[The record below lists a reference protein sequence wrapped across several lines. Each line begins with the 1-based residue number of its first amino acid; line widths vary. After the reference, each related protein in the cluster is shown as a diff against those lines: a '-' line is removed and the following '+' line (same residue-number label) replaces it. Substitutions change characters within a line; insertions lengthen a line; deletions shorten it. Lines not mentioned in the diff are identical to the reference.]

1 MIDILFCSRFER
13 NVKRNTREGQSLQKK
28 RKGGERRKKER
39 RGGGQ
44 IGGEGRKKEG
54 GENNNVG
61 GGGVGGGEI
70 RSGRR
75 ISRPRLGGGVEDAQV
90 EEIGAKRGDD

>member
-1 MIDILFCSRFER
+1 M
-13 NVKRNTREGQSLQKK
+13 
-28 RKGGERRKKER
+28 
-39 RGGGQ
+39 
-44 IGGEGRKKEG
+44 
-54 GENNNVG
+54 G

-90 EEIGAKRGDD
+90 EEIGAKRGDDD